1 MAGGASVLED
11 GSVLSRIDRGLHR
24 LETALALISGIAV
37 FMLMVLAVYS
47 VGGRNLF
54 NRPMAG
60 YVDWIEQ
67 LLPVI
72 AFLGIA
78 YTQRDGGHIRMD
90 IVVGRLNGRVLWA
103 AELITSLVTLGLMV
117 LLVWGSWAHF
127 ERAFDFSRPFWSRDS
142 STDIGLPI
150 WPAKLIVP
158 IAFSVLCARLLI
170 QIWGYGRA
178 LVLGL
183 SEPVAVPMV
192 LSAAEQAA
200 DEAALVSGL
209 DDDGDDGGAR

>member
-11 GSVLSRIDRGLHR
+11 GSVLSRIDQKLHKI
-24 LETALALISGIAV
+24 EGWLALISGVGV

-47 VGGRNLF
+47 VGGRNMF
-54 NRPMAG
+54 NRPMPG

-103 AELITSLVTLGLMV
+103 AELITSVVTLILIV
-117 LLVWGSWAHF
+117 LLIWGTWSHF
-127 ERAFDFSRPFWSRDS
+127 DRAFDMGRPNWSRDS
-142 STDIGLPI
+142 SIDIGIPL
-150 WPAKLIVP
+150 WPAKLLVP
-158 IAFSVLCARLLI
+158 IAFSVLSLRLLI

-183 SEPVAVPMV
+183 SEPVSVPMV

-200 DEAALVSGL
+200 DEAAIVS
-209 DDDGDDGGAR
+209 DDDGQEAR